1 MLRRFLTNQLIVST
15 RFVSQYYSK
24 KKILVPS
31 RLGVTPG
38 NQHLEVNLFDD
49 ENKQLLGRMQLNEA
63 QKLAKYRDLILVL
76 FDESRDPPDVRLM
89 TGKHLAQL
97 RDETRANKKRELSNE
112 KITDFVLRLR
122 PHIAEKDLL
131 TKLAQA
137 KAAYTKGCSIRFSL
151 DFGRAIDEKETERLA
166 ARADE
171 QKEFLARLKSH
182 LEEFPKV
189 HTNSKSTRS
198 IILIVPSKFLV
209 EKSTKKH
216 EKNTDTQEEK
226 EKEDEESKS
235 IDDNNKSSITS
246 QHNRKK
252 SI

>member
-1 MLRRFLTNQLIVST
+1 MLRRFLTNQLIIST
-15 RFVSQYYSK
+15 RFISQYYSK

-38 NQHLEVNLFDD
+38 NQHLEINLFDN
-49 ENKQLLGRMQLNEA
+49 ENKQLLGRMSLNEA

-76 FDESRDPPDVRLM
+76 FDESHDPPDVRLM
-89 TGKHLAQL
+89 TGKNLAQI
-97 RDETRANKKRELSNE
+97 RDQTRENKKRELSND
-112 KITDFVLRLR
+112 KITDFVLRIR
-122 PHIAEKDLL
+122 PNIAEKDLL

-137 KAAYTKGCSIRFSL
+137 KSAYTKGCSIRFSL
-151 DFGRAIDEKETERLA
+151 DFGRAIDEKETEKLA
-166 ARADE
+166 IRTDE
-171 QKEFLARLKSH
+171 QKEFLTRLKPY

-209 EKSTKKH
+209 EKSTKKQ
-216 EKNTDTQEEK
+216 EKNIDIQE
-226 EKEDEESKS
+226 DESKS
-235 IDDNNKSSITS
+235 IDDNNKSSTTKNI
-246 QHNRKK
+246 KK

>member
-1 MLRRFLTNQLIVST
+1 MLRRFLTNQLIIST

-49 ENKQLLGRMQLNEA
+49 ENKQLLGRMSLIEA

-76 FDESRDPPDVRLM
+76 FDESHDPPDVRLM
-89 TGKHLAQL
+89 TGKNLAQI
-97 RDETRANKKRELSNE
+97 RDETRVNKKRELSND
-112 KITDFVLRLR
+112 KITDFILRLR
-122 PHIAEKDLL
+122 PNIAEKDLL

-137 KAAYTKGCSIRFSL
+137 KNAYSKGCSIRFSL
-151 DFGRAIDEKETERLA
+151 DFGRAIDEKETEKLTE
-166 ARADE
+166 RADE
-171 QKEFLARLKSH
+171 QKEFLARLKPY

-198 IILIVPSKFLV
+198 IILIVPSKFLI
-209 EKSTKKH
+209 EKSTKK
-216 EKNTDTQEEK
+216 QEEK
-226 EKEDEESKS
+226 NEESES
-235 IDDNNKSSITS
+235 IDDKSSISS
-246 QHNRKK
+246 QHNHKK

>member
-1 MLRRFLTNQLIVST
+1 MLRRFLTNQLIIST
-15 RFVSQYYSK
+15 RFISQYYSK

-38 NQHLEVNLFDD
+38 NQHLEINLFDN
-49 ENKQLLGRMQLNEA
+49 ENKQLLGRMSLNEA

-76 FDESRDPPDVRLM
+76 FDESHDPPDVRLM
-89 TGKHLAQL
+89 TGKSLAQI
-97 RDETRANKKRELSNE
+97 RDQTRENKKRELSND
-112 KITDFVLRLR
+112 KITDFVLRIR
-122 PHIAEKDLL
+122 PNIAEKDLL

-137 KAAYTKGCSIRFSL
+137 KTAYTKGCSIRFSL
-151 DFGRAIDEKETERLA
+151 DFGHAIDEKETEKLA
-166 ARADE
+166 IRTDE
-171 QKEFLARLKSH
+171 QKEFLTRLKPY

-209 EKSTKKH
+209 EKSTKKQ
-216 EKNTDTQEEK
+216 EKNIDIQE
-226 EKEDEESKS
+226 DESKS
-235 IDDNNKSSITS
+235 IDDNNKSSTTKNI
-246 QHNRKK
+246 KK